1 MTHQRDFSPMYHQK
15 RWALFVKTCLVCT
28 IQMKSLQLK
37 LSAAVLDHPI
47 RLAVKGIKTI
57 LMNSQTVMKLLAV
70 MLKKFWPKLL
80 TTENKSGSIQTE
92 LIQFCNRVLKKNV
105 RKMKSIKFS
114 SNEEPT

>member
-1 MTHQRDFSPMYHQK
+1 
-15 RWALFVKTCLVCT
+15 
-28 IQMKSLQLK
+28 
-37 LSAAVLDHPI
+37 
-47 RLAVKGIKTI
+47 
-57 LMNSQTVMKLLAV
+57 MKLLAV